1 MFLLPRIL
9 FIVCWWARFDT
20 LASWVD
26 WFPIHTRPLFVM
38 CLVTFASVLFGA
50 IALIPLC
57 GHSPQIQ
64 KKKKNKQ
71 FSYHISRTMGDCY
84 TLQAESTFQW
94 WIQGRG
100 TGDPRPHLILRS
112 NWFPKGGKKFFWR
125 PPPLPLSKGL
135 DDPPPPPPY
144 LKVWIRYCIFVEWVK
159 CVAVLFARQYTPR
172 KCVRSQGRRLVHKF
186 LDN

>member
-38 CLVTFASVLFGA
+38 CLVTFASGLFGA

-135 DDPPPPPPY
+135 DDPPPPAP
-144 LKVWIRYCIFVEWVK
+144 LSQGLDT
-159 CVAVLFARQYTPR
+159 VLRFRR
-172 KCVRSQGRRLVHKF
+172 VSKVRSSTFRTPVHTAKMCP
-186 LDN
+186 LAG

>member
-38 CLVTFASVLFGA
+38 CLVTFASGLFGA

-64 KKKKNKQ
+64 KKKKTSNFLIISAERWAIAIPCKQ
-71 FSYHISRTMGDCY
+71 SLHFSGGFRGG
-84 TLQAESTFQW
+84 A
-94 WIQGRG
+94 RG
-100 TGDPRPHLILRS
+100 TRVPLLFLDQTEARRAEKSFLETS
-112 NWFPKGGKKFFWR
+112 
-125 PPPLPLSKGL
+125 PPPPSKGL
-135 DDPPPPPPY
+135 GGPPPPPPPPPY
-144 LKVWIRYCIFVEWVK
+144 LKVWLRYCIFVV
-159 CVAVLFARQYTPR
+159 
-172 KCVRSQGRRLVHKF
+172 
-186 LDN
+186 

>member
-38 CLVTFASVLFGA
+38 CLVAFASVLFGA

-64 KKKKNKQ
+64 KKKKTSN
-71 FSYHISRTMGDCY
+71 FLNYHISRTIGDCY

-100 TGDPRPHLILRS
+100 TGDPRLHLILRS
-112 NWFPKGGKKFFWR
+112 AEARRAEKSFYGDL
-125 PPPLPLSKGL
+125 PPSPYLRVWMT
-135 DDPPPPPPY
+135 PPPPY
-144 LKVWIRYCIFVEWVK
+144 LKVWIRYCIFVV
-159 CVAVLFARQYTPR
+159 
-172 KCVRSQGRRLVHKF
+172 
-186 LDN
+186 

>member
-57 GHSPQIQ
+57 GHSPQIP
-64 KKKKNKQ
+64 KKKKKTSNFLIISAERWAIAIPCKQ
-71 FSYHISRTMGDCY
+71 SLHSSGGFRGG
-84 TLQAESTFQW
+84 A
-94 WIQGRG
+94 RG
-100 TGDPRPHLILRS
+100 TRAPTLFLDQTDSRRAEKSFFGDLPPSPYLRV
-112 NWFPKGGKKFFWR
+112 WMT
-125 PPPLPLSKGL
+125 
-135 DDPPPPPPY
+135 PPPPAP
-144 LKVWIRYCIFVEWVK
+144 LSQGLDT
-159 CVAVLFARQYTPR
+159 VLHFRR
-172 KCVRSQGRRLVHKF
+172 VSKVRSSTFRTPVHTAKMCP
-186 LDN
+186 LAG

>member
-38 CLVTFASVLFGA
+38 CLVAFASVLFGA

-64 KKKKNKQ
+64 KKKKQAN
-71 FSYHISRTMGDCY
+71 FLIISAETIGDCY

-100 TGDPRPHLILRS
+100 TGDPRAHLILRS
-112 NWFPKGGKKFFWR
+112 AEARRAEKSFYGDLPPSPYLRVWMT
-125 PPPLPLSKGL
+125 PPPLSQGL
-135 DDPPPPPPY
+135 DT
-144 LKVWIRYCIFVEWVK
+144 
-159 CVAVLFARQYTPR
+159 VLHFRSVS
-172 KCVRSQGRRLVHKF
+172 KVRSSTFRTPAHTAKMCPLAG
-186 LDN
+186 

>member
-26 WFPIHTRPLFVM
+26 WFPIHTRPLLCVLWLLLVF
-38 CLVTFASVLFGA
+38 CL
-50 IALIPLC
+50 ALLHLSHC
-57 GHSPQIQ
+57 AATHLKY
-64 KKKKNKQ
+64 KKKKTNKQ

-84 TLQAESTFQW
+84 NLQAESTFQW

-125 PPPLPLSKGL
+125 PPPLPLSKRL
-135 DDPPPPPPY
+135 DDPPRP
-144 LKVWIRYCIFVEWVK
+144 LIS
-159 CVAVLFARQYTPR
+159 
-172 KCVRSQGRRLVHKF
+172 RSGYGTAF
-186 LDN
+186 S

>member
-64 KKKKNKQ
+64 KKKKTSNFLIISAERWVIAIPCKQ
-71 FSYHISRTMGDCY
+71 SLHSSGGFRGG
-84 TLQAESTFQW
+84 A
-94 WIQGRG
+94 RG
-100 TGDPRPHLILRS
+100 TRAPTLFLDQTDSRRAEKSFFGDLPPSPYLRV
-112 NWFPKGGKKFFWR
+112 WMT
-125 PPPLPLSKGL
+125 
-135 DDPPPPPPY
+135 PPPPY